1 MPPTPNGSC
10 DPVLRHMRS
19 IDGITSRRPGIRAR
33 VPLICRRHRRAAF
46 AGPVWK
52 FETRRRTGRAAG
64 SSSSLHIS
72 WRTAAPGLSMNAV
85 GSITTMANGYTRM
98 ERSWLRRPGAL
109 QAGGRRRPD
118 EMRPVRVEVAG
129 NTNAVADV
137 EGGAPTPSDGCHA
150 SFWSIAPAF
159 CN

>member
-1 MPPTPNGSC
+1 MPPTPNASC
-10 DPVLRHMRS
+10 APVLRHMRS

-33 VPLICRRHRRAAF
+33 VHLICRRHQRAAF

-52 FETRRRTGRAAG
+52 FETPRRMGRVAG
-64 SSSSLHIS
+64 SSSSLRIS

-85 GSITTMANGYTRM
+85 GSITTMADGYTRM
-98 ERSWLRRPGAL
+98 ERYWPRRPEVL
-109 QAGGRRRPD
+109 KAGGRRRPH

-129 NTNAVADV
+129 NTSAVADI
-137 EGGAPTPSDGCHA
+137 EGGTPTPSRGCHA
-150 SFWSIAPAF
+150 AFRSIAPAF